1 MKILILS
8 TSSYD
13 YEAEEYKSKLEDFKY
28 EKIID
33 ENGRARTYIEINSLE
48 DLEKLSKAVD
58 KELIVD
64 FRKTGRN
71 LNEEPFIEIYDD
83 WRE

>member
-1 MKILILS
+1 MRILILS

-13 YEAEEYKSKLEDFKY
+13 YEAEDYKSKLEDFKY

-33 ENGRARTYIEINSLE
+33 KHGRTRTYIEINSLE
-48 DLEKLSKAVD
+48 DLEKISKAVN

-64 FRKTGRN
+64 FRKN
-71 LNEEPFIEIYDD
+71 SDNYEPFIEIYDT

>member
-1 MKILILS
+1 MRILILS

-33 ENGRARTYIEINSLE
+33 KHGRTRTNIEINSLE
-48 DLEKLSKAVD
+48 DLEKISKAVN

-64 FRKTGRN
+64 FRKN
-71 LNEEPFIEIYDD
+71 SDNYEPFIEIYDT